1 MRLFQLAMFGSDFYI
16 GFGIGMVISAGIVTW
31 YTFGYELKQ
40 TMKGWRQH
48 SHNDRRRH

>member
-1 MRLFQLAMFGSDFYI
+1 MFGSEFYI

-40 TMKGWRQH
+40 TMKGWRRS
-48 SHNDRRRH
+48 SHHGRRYD